1 MNKLFDRK
9 TSCLLISFI
18 YFFFNVYT
26 CFPLYIKDATDRSP
40 DPGVSSDDRVTEG
53 LGTTERATSV
63 LAERTVEET
72 DGVCGN
78 ALYKLFE
85 LTVRTNVLQGAGDIP
100 TSFLRQPPSQDLS
113 PFKC

>member
-18 YFFFNVYT
+18 FFYVYT
-26 CFPLYIKDATDRSP
+26 CFPLFIKDATDRSP
-40 DPGVSSDDRVTEG
+40 DPGVSSDERVTEG

-63 LAERTVEET
+63 LAERTVEEA
-72 DGVCGN
+72 DGVYGN

-85 LTVRTNVLQGAGDIP
+85 LTNARTYFKVQAI
-100 TSFLRQPPSQDLS
+100 FQLR
-113 PFKC
+113 F